1 MIAWM
6 RRHIEQYKFL
16 TEARG
21 QHYDR
26 LYIDQ
31 NGKLCRELLFV
42 EEEGWND
49 DQYPYDIDDDE
60 EWDYSDD
67 MEDGTP

>member
-26 LYIDQ
+26 FYIDQ
-31 NGKLCRELLFV
+31 NGKLCREHLFV
-42 EEEGWND
+42 EDEEWND
-49 DQYPYDIDDDE
+49 DENPYDDE
-60 EWDYSDD
+60 EWDYSDE
-67 MEDGTP
+67 MEDGSL

>member
-31 NGKLCRELLFV
+31 NGKLCREHLFV
-42 EEEGWND
+42 EDEEWND
-49 DQYPYDIDDDE
+49 DENPYDDE
-60 EWDYSDD
+60 EWDYSDE
-67 MEDGTP
+67 MEEGSL

>member
-16 TEARG
+16 AEARG

-31 NGKLCRELLFV
+31 NGKLCREHLFV
-42 EEEGWND
+42 EDEEWND
-49 DQYPYDIDDDE
+49 DENPYDDDH
-60 EWDYSDD
+60 WDYSDE
-67 MEDGTP
+67 MEDGSL

>member
-31 NGKLCRELLFV
+31 NGKLCREHLFV
-42 EEEGWND
+42 EDEEWND
-49 DQYPYDIDDDE
+49 DENPYDDE
-60 EWDYSDD
+60 EWDYSDE
-67 MEDGTP
+67 MEDGSL